1 MFQKIYNKCRDKS
14 IIVYLPDDYYQSEER
29 YPVLYMNDGQNAFLM
44 TRLILVSAGVWRI
57 I

>member
-1 MFQKIYNKCRDKS
+1 MFQKIYNKCRDKK

-44 TRLILVSAGVWRI
+44 IRLILVSAGVWRI
-57 I
+57 T

>member
-29 YPVLYMNDGQNAFLM
+29 YPVLYMNDGQNAFL
-44 TRLILVSAGVWRI
+44 TIRLILVSAGVWRI

>member
-1 MFQKIYNKCRDKS
+1 MFQKIYNKCRDKN